1 MAAPLLLTDKLPLR
15 RASDLPNYRTDA
27 ADKLLPWVFGRATL
41 APVPLDLVGAEW
53 LVADHPIISIDR
65 VTVAGRRTAGWQLVQ
80 RLDATGHPI
89 AVLRLAQPTITD
101 PVVVTLSGRR
111 HPDTGAALASP
122 PAIVRELMRLCGHTQ
137 TVDAWSGLEAAYG
150 RTEMGLVLAAD
161 TTLREALASV
171 LEPLGAMWRPGW
183 AEPRTVGAPAAVL
196 NQRSVGSI
204 TARADT
210 TGLATVARVT
220 YQYDWAASAAR
231 GSLELAAPDAVTRW
245 GRLPVDMA
253 LPAVRRAKDA
263 LEIATTRLADLA
275 RVAWVVDA
283 TVDAAHTGALA
294 AGLTVQIEHPLAP
307 AGLALLTSVVHDRE
321 AGQYTIKA
329 AMHATAAPR
338 IELLRRQVAADA
350 AVAGVTDVVY
360 RDGVAT
366 FVILDDQGQP
376 LAGATV
382 QLDGQIT
389 ANTNSAGQV
398 QFRTTRGA
406 HTLTVTAQ
414 GFEPFEMDV
423 TV

>member
-1 MAAPLLLTDKLPLR
+1 MVAPLLLTDKLPLR
-15 RASDLPNYRTDA
+15 RASDLPLYRADA

-41 APVPLDLVGAEW
+41 APVPLDAAGAEW
-53 LVADHPIISIDR
+53 LVADHPITSIDR
-65 VTVAGRRTAGWQLVQ
+65 VTVAGKPTAGWQLVQ
-80 RLDATGHPI
+80 RLDATDHPI
-89 AVLRLAQPTITD
+89 AVLRLAQPTTTD
-101 PVVVTLSGRR
+101 PVAVTLSGRR
-111 HPDTGAALASP
+111 HPQTGAALATPS
-122 PAIVRELMRLCGHTQ
+122 AIVRELMRLCGHDQ
-137 TVDAWSGLEAAYG
+137 GADAWSGLDAAYG
-150 RTEMGLVLAAD
+150 RTEIGLVLADD
-161 TTLREALASV
+161 TMLREALSSV

-183 AEPRTVGAPAAVL
+183 AEPRAVGVPVVVL
-196 NQRSVGSI
+196 NQRNIETI

-231 GSLELAAPDAVTRW
+231 GSLELAAPDAVSRW

-263 LEIATTRLADLA
+263 LEIATARLADQA
-275 RVAWVVDA
+275 RVTWAIEA
-283 TVDAAHTGALA
+283 TVDAAHAGALA
-294 AGLTVQIEHPLAP
+294 AGATVLIDHPHAP
-307 AGLALLTSVVHDRE
+307 AGPALLTAVVLDRE
-321 AGQYTIKA
+321 AGQYNLKA
-329 AMHATAAPR
+329 VMHATAAPR

-382 QLDGQIT
+382 QLDGQAT
-389 ANTNSAGQV
+389 ANTNGQGQV